1 MVPGGVTETIWHFAG
16 YFHRIEEVM
25 KDRFVYEQG
34 GINVQ
39 PDDYVLQLKDFL
51 LKSDIDDFDTDKI
64 PFTLPAFSETP
75 SHPFLIGSHFPPA
88 PIGEVDGDANDLRV
102 SIPRIGPPFLGP
114 IVAWGHVKDISVT
127 YHPGGE
133 QQLLEIKQLNIM
145 SDDDRLL
152 VTPDSGVENLN
163 RFDADAALER
173 LAAAAANEVPAD
185 LALPH
190 SSTTSVVDFIVSRD
204 VQAAQADIPDPHS
217 VAFGRYLN
225 GELQPAPDAA
235 ATPEEPAPEL
245 DRSLK
250 GQWGMLGGNEATNAA
265 LIVDMK
271 EGSNTTI
278 VLGDYYKTNVIV
290 QTNSYID
297 NDHIDVSS
305 LFPHRAAGGG
315 NVAENI
321 GEFQQHAGPYAEF
334 QGFAAGF
341 RWNVEIVHGD
351 FYDINLVVQHNLLR
365 DNDILVQNT
374 SQTHYEAHLG
384 ENEQLNLARITDGSI
399 KYDLIIVGG
408 DYHGANWIF
417 QHNIILDPDIV
428 KIAATGAAGPVT
440 DQTVDT
446 GANELRNDAK
456 IINYGDNTF
465 AAPTDGLQNVV
476 AAIQDE
482 RTTLGPDYGWF
493 VPGNGS
499 STLNAL
505 YVTGDYYD
513 INAIW
518 QSNIILDADTAIQYM
533 NSVPPPQIAGDG
545 SLQQSVSTGGNK
557 AFNEAIIVDVGS
569 TSVFVGGDVYQDTI
583 LIQGNLVGENNDK
596 ITNADTSALVPE
608 IVAFMG
614 EECPQEEVTDIRAPV
629 VPDDTIGS
637 ILT

>member
-39 PDDYVLQLKDFL
+39 PDDYLLQLKDFL
-51 LKSDIDDFDTDKI
+51 LKSDLDDFDTDKI

-75 SHPFLIGSHFPPA
+75 SHPFVIGSHFSPV
-88 PIGEVDGDANDLRV
+88 PIGDVEAELYDLRSSV
-102 SIPRIGPPFLGP
+102 PRIALPLPGIIIAGH
-114 IVAWGHVKDISVT
+114 HVKDISVT

-133 QQLLEIKQLNIM
+133 QQLLEIKQLNSI
-145 SDDDRLL
+145 DDGDRLL

-163 RFDADAALER
+163 QFDADAALER

-190 SSTTSVVDFIVSRD
+190 SSTTSVVDFVVSRD
-204 VQAAQADIPDPHS
+204 ADVAQVGTPNPHS
-217 VAFGRYLN
+217 VDFGRYVN
-225 GELQPAPDAA
+225 GALQPAPEPAA
-235 ATPEEPAPEL
+235 APEEPTPGL

-278 VLGDYYKTNVIV
+278 VLGDYYKTNVIT
-290 QTNSYID
+290 QINSYID
-297 NDHIDVSS
+297 NDHIDATS
-305 LFPHRAAGGG
+305 LFPRHLNGAG

-341 RWNVEIVHGD
+341 KWNVEIVRGD

-384 ENEQLNLARITDGSI
+384 ENEQLNLTRITDGSI

-440 DQTVDT
+440 DQSVDS
-446 GANELRNDAK
+446 GGNELRNDAK

-465 AAPTDGLQNVV
+465 AAPTDDLQKVV
-476 AAIQDE
+476 TAVQEE
-482 RTTLGPDYGWF
+482 RPTLGPDYGWF

-533 NSVPPPQIAGDG
+533 NSVPPSQIAGDG
-545 SLQQSVSTGGNK
+545 SLQQSVSTGGNH
-557 AFNEAIIVDVGS
+557 AFNDAIIVDVGS
-569 TSVFVGGDVYQDTI
+569 TSAFVAGDVYHDTI
-583 LIQGNLVGENNDK
+583 LIQGNLVAETNDK
-596 ITNADTSALVPE
+596 ITNADPSVLVPE

-614 EECPQEEVTDIRAPV
+614 EECPQEEVTDIRAPIV
-629 VPDDTIGS
+629 GDDTIAS